1 MKRLIVLS
9 LALTLLLSGCGHAV
23 VTSSVTPAP
32 APAPTESPAPAAP
45 APTPVPTLPPETFPF
60 DYAETLADTE
70 DFSFAVTALGVDPEE
85 NWVVHLRLENRS
97 DEIMNFR
104 LLWQSINGLAIDD
117 LFTYRVAVGGVSEQ
131 SFRILKEELAAWGFE
146 EPVQWSFTLRVSS
159 AESNREDYFLGEL
172 SASPF
177 GEEKA
182 VRYEYVPGP
191 HDYIVMDNDYATV
204 YVTGWQPEDGG
215 LSVDYV
221 AVNRCEKPLRLV
233 LPEKQLLLDG
243 RRMSAELSDS
253 FGAYATLFGYIP
265 VEGWEGEPPLELQLC
280 LALEDPGAKK
290 DALLEDTVTEI
301 VLCR

>member
-1 MKRLIVLS
+1 MTRFHDESQRKRG
-9 LALTLLLSGCGHAV
+9 GCATSEAKHGPDSHVNFAV
-23 VTSSVTPAP
+23 RGTRSPSVATDSARKRRPDTGSASSYTRSSDATSSTKRR
-32 APAPTESPAPAAP
+32 
-45 APTPVPTLPPETFPF
+45 PPRHP
-60 DYAETLADTE
+60 
-70 DFSFAVTALGVDPEE
+70 
-85 NWVVHLRLENRS
+85 RR
-97 DEIMNFR
+97 R
-104 LLWQSINGLAIDD
+104 
-117 LFTYRVAVGGVSEQ
+117 
-131 SFRILKEELAAWGFE
+131 
-146 EPVQWSFTLRVSS
+146 RVSS

-191 HDYIVMDNDYATV
+191 HDYIVMDNDYAIV